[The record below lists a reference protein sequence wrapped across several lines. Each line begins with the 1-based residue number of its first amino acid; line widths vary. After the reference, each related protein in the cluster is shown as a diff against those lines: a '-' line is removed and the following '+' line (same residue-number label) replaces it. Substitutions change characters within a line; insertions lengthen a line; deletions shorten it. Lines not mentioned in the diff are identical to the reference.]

1 MMKHCCLPDLVG
13 EKRFL
18 TKAGNDPTDFMSGD
32 SNVLQERGIMT

>member
-1 MMKHCCLPDLVG
+1 MVKHRRLPYLVG

-18 TKAGNDPTDFMSGD
+18 GETGNDPTDLMSGD